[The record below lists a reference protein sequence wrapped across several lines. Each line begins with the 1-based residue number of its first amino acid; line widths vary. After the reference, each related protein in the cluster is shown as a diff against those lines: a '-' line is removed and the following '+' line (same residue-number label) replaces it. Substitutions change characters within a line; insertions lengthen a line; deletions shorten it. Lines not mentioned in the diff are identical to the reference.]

1 MAIPLFNS
9 SLLEFQTWLTGPKE
23 MKEDSEIVNAKIK
36 RNRKLR
42 IGHRHINK

>member
-1 MAIPLFNS
+1 M
-9 SLLEFQTWLTGPKE
+9 FQTWLTGPKE
-23 MKEDSEIVNAKIK
+23 IKEDSEIVNAKIKKK